1 MNTSRRLV
9 ASALTF
15 GLGLTFWGCSTDTIT
30 DQPVP
35 NPGSIL
41 IPSNFA
47 AGTVSPLF
55 DPTSGNPA
63 TIPLPNDLL
72 RDTGAT
78 VAANKGL
85 VNQIPNVA
93 PFNAEPFSSL
103 RTMRGFSTAGNIIIP
118 FTGQIEPASVNA
130 GSVLLVEAT
139 ASNATDADTGAGTN
153 STVQCNI
160 SVVNGQGTGATGNS
174 TIVLQPVVPLK
185 PLTNYYVVVTNG
197 IQSNG
202 VHITSSNITTAT
214 KVRTPLI
221 APAGN
226 NIFPVP
232 DTSAQ
237 ALEPLRAFYQNL
249 WARAEAIT
257 GRDRNEI
264 PLVFRF
270 GTQPEGITL
279 RTIRATLPAP
289 STITAPL
296 TIAPSAVPLTPPFFP
311 SVASFYSANNI
322 TGVDTSTIGSIST
335 VNITMANFITPTTG
349 NVSVVTTDTTTG
361 APNGV
366 VTVENAPIGNFSGSG
381 IPGDPALTAQG
392 TKIKSAWLIQP
403 AGAVPTG
410 GFPIAI
416 FQHGITRNK
425 NDVFAIAPG
434 LTRNGFAVMA
444 IDLVGHGDDV
454 PATTP
459 PLGDGAL
466 FINLSYLRNSRDN
479 IRQSVVNLFQLT
491 SAIKAQSFG
500 ANFAT
505 TNPVFVGQSLGA
517 IVGTPYTATEYNN
530 QFAVLN
536 VAGGRI
542 STLLLNSAS
551 LSPRILFGL
560 VAQGVTPGTPNFT
573 NFFLIA
579 QTVVDD
585 ADPFNYAA
593 PALTGAYKNSAAN
606 RSQVLQQ
613 EVIGD
618 PVVPNSASTDLARAF
633 AQVNTFKHVR
643 PVVDDIGVAAVDT
656 TATLDPTTA
665 YSGSGLFQYP
675 NPGPLAGQPTRPHGF
690 LLSPLQG
697 NTAAGQTQAILYLF
711 SGVAGIGPRI
721 INPLVLLPK
730 ALEDWSFDQT
740 LFRGPQ
746 P

>member
-35 NPGSIL
+35 GF
-41 IPSNFA
+41 IPVNANFA
-47 AGTVSPLF
+47 PGTVSPLF

-72 RDTGAT
+72 RDTGAAN
-78 VAANKGL
+78 AANKGL
-85 VNQIPNVA
+85 VNQFPTTGA
-93 PFNAEPFSSL
+93 LAAEPFTSL
-103 RTMRGFSTAGNIIIP
+103 RTMRGFSTSGNILIP
-118 FTGQIEPASVNA
+118 FTGQVDAASVNA
-130 GSVLLVEAT
+130 GSVLLVEGPPST
-139 ASNATDADTGAGTN
+139 AADADTGAGTN
-153 STVQCNI
+153 ATIQCNI
-160 SVVNGQGTGATGNS
+160 SVVNGQDQGTGNS
-174 TIVLQPVVPLK
+174 TIVLQPVLPLK
-185 PLTNYYVVVTNG
+185 PATNYYVVVTNG
-197 IQSNG
+197 IQGNG
-202 VHITSSNITTAT
+202 RNITSGNITTVT
-214 KVRTPLI
+214 KVREPLI
-221 APAGN
+221 SPAGN
-226 NIFPVP
+226 TIFPVP
-232 DTSAQ
+232 DASAQ
-237 ALEPLRAFYQNL
+237 ALEPLRAFYQNV

-257 GRDRNEI
+257 GRDRSEI

-270 GTQPEGITL
+270 GTQPVSITL
-279 RTIRATLPAP
+279 RSIRATLPAP
-289 STITAPL
+289 TVQPRVVITGGP
-296 TIAPSAVPLTPPFFP
+296 TPPFFP
-311 SVASFYSANNI
+311 SVAALYAANGI
-322 TGVDTSTIGSIST
+322 TGVDTSSIASIST
-335 VNITMANFITPTTG
+335 VNITMTNFIQPTTG
-349 NVSVVTTDTTTG
+349 SVSVVTTDSTTG

-366 VTVENAPIGNFSGSG
+366 ISVADAPIGNFSGSG
-381 IPGDPALTAQG
+381 IPGDPALTPQG
-392 TKIKSAWLIQP
+392 TKIKTAYLIEP
-403 AGAVPTG
+403 AGTAPTG
-410 GFPIAI
+410 GWPVTI

-425 NDVFAIAPG
+425 GDVLAIAPA
-434 LTRNGFAVMA
+434 LTSRGFAVIA

-459 PLGDGAL
+459 LLGDGAL

-491 SAIKAQSFG
+491 AAIKNQSFG
-500 ANFAT
+500 TTFSTANPT
-505 TNPVFVGQSLGA
+505 YVGQSLGG
-517 IVGTPYTATEYNN
+517 IVGTVYTSTEYNN

-542 STLLLNSAS
+542 SNLLLNSAA

-560 VAQGVTPGTPNFT
+560 AAQGVTPGTANFT

-593 PALTGAYKNSAAN
+593 PALTGAFKDAPTS

-618 PVVPNSASTDLARAF
+618 PVVPNSASRDLARAF
-633 AQVNTFKHVR
+633 AQVPTFKHVR
-643 PVVDDIGVAAVDT
+643 PVVEAFGLAEVDT
-656 TATLDPTTA
+656 TATLDPSTA
-665 YSGSGLFQYP
+665 YQGSGLFQFP

-697 NTAAGQTQAILYLF
+697 NAAAGQTQVVLFLATAISPL
-711 SGVAGIGPRI
+711 GPRI

-730 ALEDWSFDQT
+730 LELDWSFDQT